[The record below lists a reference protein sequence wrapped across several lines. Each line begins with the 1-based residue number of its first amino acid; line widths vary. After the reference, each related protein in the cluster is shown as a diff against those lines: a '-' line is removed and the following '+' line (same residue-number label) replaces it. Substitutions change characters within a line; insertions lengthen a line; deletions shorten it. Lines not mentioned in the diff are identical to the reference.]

1 MSENPLL
8 SLPSREQLIERTRV
22 LLTQANLD
30 DMQHSEYDAAWVA
43 RVPKPGSPKE
53 PAFLDV
59 LKVIRA
65 TQAPDGGWGTPDVEY
80 TSARLLA
87 TLASILALTDFD
99 SFQEREVAEKGA
111 TFVRDSWERI
121 RKEPDL
127 TIGFEL
133 VAATLVKEA
142 CARGFKLESL
152 LEDTKKLQ
160 HEKLSKVP
168 PHMLYAP
175 TLSLGFSLEF
185 LGPKGLDVE
194 QARGLKLPNGS
205 IGASVAAT
213 AYFARETGDPDAY
226 EHLTQLVKAHGPE
239 AIPFGTPAQ
248 LWATIWLL
256 FHVHMSGFFPE
267 LGSELEK
274 HFKFILDNIKS
285 YGLAWSSAVSY
296 GDSDDSS
303 VGFMVLHEG
312 GYKVDWSPLAQYE
325 RSNGFVG
332 FLAERGPSVTA
343 NAHVL
348 DAIHGRP
355 YSGGAKSVDKAA
367 EFLLAQRL
375 QDGYWTDKW
384 HASPF
389 YATSCSVRALLHWK
403 ADCVRPSLAWLMK
416 TQNED
421 GGWGWFKG
429 STSEE
434 TAYALHALAAGCSA
448 GLPVERSVLAR
459 GLEFLASKD
468 GIQSAETPARMW
480 ISKGLYCSPAVVRSA
495 VIAAQVL
502 CAQAL
507 GAWPQTK
514 PQALAASGR

>member
-1 MSENPLL
+1 MPDSPLR
-8 SLPSREQLIERTRV
+8 LPSREELIARTRV
-22 LLTQANLD
+22 LLTKANLD
-30 DMQHSEYDAAWVA
+30 DMQHSEYDAAWLA
-43 RVPKPGSPKE
+43 RVPKPGAPQE
-53 PAFLDV
+53 PAFPEV
-59 LKVIRA
+59 LKVIRE
-65 TQAPDGGWGTPDVEY
+65 TQAADGGWGAPEVEY

-99 SFQEREVAEKGA
+99 GFQARAQAEEGA
-111 TFVRDSWERI
+111 RFVRERWERI

-152 LEDTKKLQ
+152 LEDTEKLQ
-160 HEKLSKVP
+160 REKLAKVP
-168 PHMLYAP
+168 PQMLYAP

-185 LGPKGLDVE
+185 LGDGLDVE
-194 QARGLKLPNGS
+194 KARGLQLANGS

-213 AYFARETGDPDAY
+213 AYFVRRSGDPVAY
-226 EHLTQLVKAHGPE
+226 RHLQELVAAHGAR

-267 LGSELEK
+267 LRTELEP
-274 HFKFILDNIKS
+274 HFDFILKNIKS

-312 GYKVDWSPLAQYE
+312 GYSVDWSPLVQYE
-325 RSNGFVG
+325 RPNGFVG

-348 DAIHGRP
+348 DAIQGRP
-355 YSGGAKSVDKAA
+355 YPGGAASVEKAA
-367 EFLLAQRL
+367 RFVLAQRL
-375 QDGYWTDKW
+375 PEGYWTDKW
-384 HASPF
+384 HASPY
-389 YATSCSVRALLHWK
+389 YATSCSVRALLHWD
-403 ADCVRPSLAWLMK
+403 ATCVRPSLEWLAK
-416 TQNED
+416 QQRDN
-421 GGWGWFKG
+421 GSWGWFKDG
-429 STSEE
+429 TPEE
-434 TAYALHALAAGCSA
+434 TAYALHALAAGHAA
-448 GLPVERSVLAR
+448 GLPVEPSVLAR
-459 GLEFLASKD
+459 GLDFLYRYD
-468 GIQSAETPARMW
+468 GTEPTEEHPRMW
-480 ISKGLYCSPAVVRSA
+480 ISKGLYSSPSVVRSA

-502 CAQAL
+502 CAQVL
-507 GAWPQTK
+507 GAWSRKKTP
-514 PQALAASGR
+514 ALAASAR